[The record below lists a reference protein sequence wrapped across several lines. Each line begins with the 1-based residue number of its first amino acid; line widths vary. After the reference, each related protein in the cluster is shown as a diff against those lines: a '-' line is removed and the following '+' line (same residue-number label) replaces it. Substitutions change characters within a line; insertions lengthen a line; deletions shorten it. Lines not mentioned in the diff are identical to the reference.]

1 MRTIAGILLLSGC
14 GLLAAGIVCA
24 QAPPGPLQPAP
35 SSVSNPP
42 QMPPIKKIPP
52 RKTIMGDWK
61 LNREDSD
68 DPRSKM
74 RQAGAKN
81 DPHRNSGGVSGP
93 QVGWPGGGGMGGP
106 YGGRRNPNGNNY
118 PERNPNE
125 AYEKVQSLIDP
136 SIRLHLVQRDPKDP
150 LVELTGDQGKKMVFY
165 TDGKLPDKPSDPNMQ
180 MIVARWDGNK
190 LVTDEKLEKNGTL
203 TRSYEL
209 SEDGLQLFEEVHLV
223 TGKKKESPVTI
234 RYVYDASESEV
245 EY

>member
-1 MRTIAGILLLSGC
+1 MRHIGGILLLSGL
-14 GLLAAGIVCA
+14 GLLVTATACA

-35 SSVSNPP
+35 SSASNAPP
-42 QMPPIKKIPP
+42 PPPVKRIPP

-61 LNREDSD
+61 LNHEDSD

-74 RQAGAKN
+74 RQANAKN
-81 DPHRNSGGVSGP
+81 ENHPHTSGP

-106 YGGRRNPNGNNY
+106 YGGHRNPNGSNY
-118 PERNPNE
+118 PESNPNE
-125 AYEKVQSLIDP
+125 AYEKVHSLVDP
-136 SIRLHLVQRDPKDP
+136 SVRVHLAQRDPKDP
-150 LVELTGDQGKKMVFY
+150 VVELTGDQGKKLEFY

-180 MIVARWDGNK
+180 LIVARWDGNK
-190 LVTDEKLEKNGTL
+190 LITDEKLEKNGTL
-203 TRSYEL
+203 TRTYEL

-234 RYVYDASESEV
+234 RYVYDASDAEV